1 MRPELNSMACRLL
14 LVDLNNAA
22 KRAYHGG
29 ADPLAMLRGIIRRHA
44 PTHMVCI
51 RDPHGPTWH
60 HALDPDNYK
69 AARKSNGPS
78 SGELV
83 DELAPRLAEAG
94 YSLACAEG
102 FCADDLIATLSARAC
117 AAGTEVL
124 IYSGDKDLLQCARPE
139 CTILRPENGGGERKM
154 GPKDVLDFLGV
165 LPHQVPDWI
174 ALCGDASDGIPKIG
188 AVKQTKA
195 GPRLYGFTEKRAA
208 EVVQD
213 WGNLHALL
221 DDMPGS
227 NGAVLSDTERRW
239 LSAGR
244 ERALLNLRLA
254 TLREDASVE
263 VDPRATRVRT
273 YA

>member
-1 MRPELNSMACRLL
+1 MACRLL

-102 FCADDLIATLSARAC
+102 FCAAHYVSCCWRCRSLRRLLT
-117 AAGTEVL
+117 AA
-124 IYSGDKDLLQCARPE
+124 DC
-139 CTILRPENGGGERKM
+139 
-154 GPKDVLDFLGV
+154 LDW
-165 LPHQVPDWI
+165 H
-174 ALCGDASDGIPKIG
+174 
-188 AVKQTKA
+188 
-195 GPRLYGFTEKRAA
+195 
-208 EVVQD
+208 
-213 WGNLHALL
+213 
-221 DDMPGS
+221 
-227 NGAVLSDTERRW
+227 
-239 LSAGR
+239 
-244 ERALLNLRLA
+244 LA
-254 TLREDASVE
+254 
-263 VDPRATRVRT
+263 
-273 YA
+273 